1 MFASPHPGI
10 SQRYAAG
17 LFHGVTHSKRK
28 KRCFSMKYNIE
39 TQKPNVHRKNLQSD
53 ILGKTFRIW
62 ISMKARRCIMKA
74 GSLDK
79 YLLNSNQRYI
89 DSPFGQYLRNLIVKK
104 KNFDH
109 KVATGQPVL
118 DGEAFVMPA
127 TFPGQVKQKKNKKTK
142 VWDYKNTPTVY
153 QNVENRMKYDPV
165 DFYVKAPSEM
175 SRYELAELE
184 DEMQAVALELDDYV
198 DDEEIVK
205 IP

>member
-1 MFASPHPGI
+1 
-10 SQRYAAG
+10 
-17 LFHGVTHSKRK
+17 
-28 KRCFSMKYNIE
+28 MKYKIE
-39 TQKPNVHRKNLQSD
+39 TQKPNVHRKTIQSD

-79 YLLNSNQRYI
+79 YLLNSNQKYI
-89 DSPFGQYLRNLIVKK
+89 DSPFGQYLRNLILKK
-104 KNFDH
+104 KNYDH
-109 KVATGQPVL
+109 KLATGQPIL
-118 DGEAFVMPA
+118 EGETFVMPP
-127 TFPGQVKQKKNKKTK
+127 TFPGQTKQKKNKKTK

-153 QNVENRMKYDPV
+153 QNVENRMKFDPV

-184 DEMQAVALELDDYV
+184 DEMQAIALELDDYV
-198 DDEEIVK
+198 DDEELAK